1 MESKSKLCKSFVATC
16 TLCLLPVLTHARFN
30 HAFEQRHV
38 EKRHTRHH
46 GGWTFPKSPVLN
58 HYQFGVQHL
67 IIPGVFDVDGEQR
80 PVLLLVYLKACLAAN
95 NSMVVGFHKKEPIAR
110 IVWSPSPHAHTDM
123 AWAGDCIRPITGV
136 TTHGH
141 MGAPCNSPRHT
152 RGSTPNF
159 CVAAGHHGC
168 AARPQR

>member
-1 MESKSKLCKSFVATC
+1 MQSKSKFCKSFIATC

-58 HYQFGVQHL
+58 HHQFGVQHL
-67 IIPGVFDVDGEQR
+67 IIPGVFDLDGEQR

-95 NSMVVGFHKKEPIAR
+95 NTLVWWGGR
-110 IVWSPSPHAHTDM
+110 ICRRQGPHGHPPHAPTDM
-123 AWAGDCIRPITGV
+123 AWAGNCIRTIKTV
-136 TTHGH
+136 TVSGC
-141 MGAPCNSPRHT
+141 MVAP
-152 RGSTPNF
+152 
-159 CVAAGHHGC
+159 
-168 AARPQR
+168 